1 MQRRRAVRWGVS
13 TLAVAAVFWAAGK
26 AWSLERIPVAEPILI
41 SEAYRDRPDTLR
53 LDETLSHIF
62 RRHGIAGQELID
74 VLAVA
79 DGINPRRVRAGQ
91 VFTFR
96 YITHED
102 HPSRV
107 TTRLG
112 DEKLLTL
119 VREASTWS
127 ARSIAIEWTADLQR
141 ASGAITSSLWA
152 TLDELI
158 PDSVLSRA
166 ERDRLISDVADGVFG
181 WVVDFARDL
190 YPGDRVELLYE
201 RESSSLG
208 DIRFGRVLAVQM
220 GTRGVEN
227 WAFLLP
233 TENGRLQYFDE
244 DGQSLRRAF
253 LLRPVAFRRI
263 TSGFSNRRFH
273 PVLKTYRAHRGID
286 YAANSGTPIVATA
299 DGTVTRAGTWGG
311 YGVMVEVRHAYSV
324 RTRYAHMTRV
334 ARGMT
339 PGVRV
344 RQGQVIGFSGMTG
357 TASGPHV
364 HYEFIRNGVHV
375 DPRTAVR
382 YGSAEPVPESRRAE
396 FEQMRA
402 QYLSQLFP
410 SNNRTAVVDKD

>member
-1 MQRRRAVRWGVS
+1 M
-13 TLAVAAVFWAAGK
+13 
-26 AWSLERIPVAEPILI
+26 E
-41 SEAYRDRPDTLR
+41 
-53 LDETLSHIF
+53 
-62 RRHGIAGQELID
+62 
-74 VLAVA
+74 
-79 DGINPRRVRAGQ
+79 
-91 VFTFR
+91 
-96 YITHED
+96 
-102 HPSRV
+102 
-107 TTRLG
+107 
-112 DEKLLTL
+112 
-119 VREASTWS
+119 
-127 ARSIAIEWTADLQR
+127 
-141 ASGAITSSLWA
+141 
-152 TLDELI
+152 
-158 PDSVLSRA
+158 
-166 ERDRLISDVADGVFG
+166 
-181 WVVDFARDL
+181 
-190 YPGDRVELLYE
+190 
-201 RESSSLG
+201 
-208 DIRFGRVLAVQM
+208 
-220 GTRGVEN
+220 TRGVEN
-227 WAFLLP
+227 WAYLLP

-244 DGQSLRRAF
+244 DGKSLRRAF

-286 YAANSGTPIVATA
+286 YAANSGTPVVATA

-396 FEQMRA
+396 FEQMRV

>member
-1 MQRRRAVRWGVS
+1 MLRRRAVRWGMAV
-13 TLAVAAVFWAAGK
+13 LAVVAVFWAAGK
-26 AWSLERIPVAEPILI
+26 AWSIERIPVAEPMVI

-53 LDETLSHIF
+53 IDETLSHLF
-62 RRHGIAGQELID
+62 GRHGIAGQELID

-79 DGINPRRVRAGQ
+79 DGINPRRVPAGQ

-96 YITHED
+96 YLTGDD

-107 TTRLG
+107 TTRLD
-112 DEKLLTL
+112 DEKVLLL
-119 VREASTWS
+119 VREDSTWA
-127 ARSIAIEWTADLQR
+127 ARSIAIEWTADVQR

-190 YPGDRVELLYE
+190 YPGDGVELLFE

-208 DIRFGRVLAVQM
+208 DVRFGRVLAVHM
-220 GTRGVEN
+220 ETRGVDN
-227 WAFLLP
+227 WAYLLAA
-233 TENGRLQYFDE
+233 ENGRLQYFD
-244 DGQSLRRAF
+244 DGGKSLRRAF
-253 LLRPVAFRRI
+253 LLRPAAFRRI
-263 TSGFSNRRFH
+263 SSGFSNRRFH
-273 PVLKTYRAHRGID
+273 PMLKTYRAHQGID
-286 YAANSGTPIVATA
+286 YAASSGTQIWATA

-311 YGVMVEVRHAYSV
+311 YGIMVEVRHAYSV

-334 ARGMT
+334 ARGVT

-344 RQGQVIGFSGMTG
+344 RQGQVIGYSGMTG
-357 TASGPHV
+357 SATGPHV

-402 QYLSQLFP
+402 HYLSQLFP
-410 SNNRTAVVDKD
+410 SSSRAAVIDND

>member
-1 MQRRRAVRWGVS
+1 MLRGRVVRWGVA

-26 AWSLERIPVAEPILI
+26 AWSIERIPVAEPILI
-41 SEAYRDRPDTLR
+41 SEAYRDRPDTLHR
-53 LDETLSHIF
+53 DETLSHIF

-96 YITHED
+96 YITYED

-112 DEKLLTL
+112 DDKLLTL
-119 VREASTWS
+119 VREDSTWA
-127 ARSIAIEWTADLQR
+127 ARSITIEWTADVRR

-201 RESSSLG
+201 RELSSLE
-208 DIRFGRVLAVQM
+208 DVRFGRVLAVHM
-220 GTRGVEN
+220 ETRGVEN
-227 WAFLLP
+227 EAYLLAA
-233 TENGRLQYFDE
+233 ENGRLQYFDE
-244 DGQSLRRAF
+244 DGKSLRRAF

-263 TSGFSNRRFH
+263 SSGFSNRRFH

-286 YAANSGTPIVATA
+286 YAANSGTPIWATA

-324 RTRYAHMTRV
+324 RTRYAHLTSV
-334 ARGMT
+334 VRGMT

-344 RQGQVIGFSGMTG
+344 KQGQVIGFSGMTG

-364 HYEFIRNGVHV
+364 HYEFIRDGVHV

-382 YGSAEPVPESRRAE
+382 YGSAEPVLESRRAE
-396 FEQMRA
+396 FEQLRV

-410 SNNRTAVVDKD
+410 SSNRAAVIDND